1 MKTFSKPLKERIYEA
16 ISILNTK
23 FPDYDICIVG
33 SSSLYIRDIEY
44 KKPEDLDIV
53 ILNENL
59 RQKSHYD
66 YKRIVAYAAYKET
79 GLYIDALGNKH
90 GKFDYDIIDL
100 YDKKVKVIKPEMY
113 LEMKKKFSENK
124 NMIKSK
130 REKHK
135 NTIPILEEAIN
146 KIKKEDNEKKE
157 R

>member
-1 MKTFSKPLKERIYEA
+1 MENLKKRIYEA
-16 ISILNTK
+16 LCILNKK
-23 FPDYDICIVG
+23 FPNYDICIVG
-33 SSSLYIRDIEY
+33 SSSLYIRNIDY
-44 KKPEDLDIV
+44 KVPEDLDIV

-59 RQKSHYD
+59 QQKSHYD

-100 YDKKVKVIKPEMY
+100 YDKKVKVIKPELY

-130 REKHK
+130 RDKHK
-135 NTIPILEEAIN
+135 KTIPLLEEVIN
-146 KIKKEDNEKKE
+146 KIKSKNDEKTEK
-157 R
+157 

>member
-1 MKTFSKPLKERIYEA
+1 MENLKKRIYEA
-16 ISILNTK
+16 LCILNKK
-23 FPDYDICIVG
+23 FPNYDICIVG
-33 SSSLYIRDIEY
+33 SSSLYIRDIDY
-44 KKPEDLDIV
+44 KVPEDLDIV

-59 RQKSHYD
+59 QQKSHYD

-100 YDKKVKVIKPEMY
+100 YDKKVKVIKPELY

-130 REKHK
+130 RDKHK
-135 NTIPILEEAIN
+135 KTIPLLEEVIN
-146 KIKKEDNEKKE
+146 KIKRENDEKTEK
-157 R
+157 

>member
-1 MKTFSKPLKERIYEA
+1 MKNLKKRIYEA
-16 ISILNTK
+16 LCILNKK
-23 FPDYDICIVG
+23 FPDYDICVVG
-33 SSSLYIRDIEY
+33 SSSLYIRDIDY
-44 KKPEDLDIV
+44 KVPEDLDIV

-59 RQKSHYD
+59 QQKSHYD

-100 YDKKVKVIKPEMY
+100 YDKKVKVIKPELY

-130 REKHK
+130 RDKHK
-135 NTIPILEEAIN
+135 KTIPLLEEVIN
-146 KIKKEDNEKKE
+146 KIKRETDEKTEK
-157 R
+157 

>member
-1 MKTFSKPLKERIYEA
+1 MKKKTIKERIYEA
-16 ISILNTK
+16 ICILNKK
-23 FPDYDICIVG
+23 FPNYDICIVG
-33 SSSLYIRDIEY
+33 SSSLYVRDIEY

-59 RQKSHYD
+59 QQKSHYD

-90 GKFDYDIIDL
+90 GKFGYDIIDL
-100 YDKKVKVIKPEMY
+100 YDKKVKVIKPELY

-124 NMIKSK
+124 NMVKSK

-135 NTIPILEEAIN
+135 NTIPLLENVIN
-146 KIKKEDNEKKE
+146 KIKKENNEKTEK
-157 R
+157 